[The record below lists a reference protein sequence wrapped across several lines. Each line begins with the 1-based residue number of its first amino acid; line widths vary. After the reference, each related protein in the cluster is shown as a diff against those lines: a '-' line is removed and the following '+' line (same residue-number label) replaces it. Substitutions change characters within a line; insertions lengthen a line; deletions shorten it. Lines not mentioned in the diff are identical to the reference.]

1 MQLER
6 LNDNKIKILL
16 TLDDLFERGLSK
28 EDIWKDSLKWHQLFQ
43 DMLEEASEEF
53 DLDIY
58 GTISIEIFSMQIQ
71 GMVMIVTIQEEAE
84 EEWLKDGIIDFQVD
98 VDKQNYILYEFPD
111 FENII
116 SLSHRKIW
124 EEEVV
129 NSLYVYND
137 LYYLMIECNRKQAEE
152 KLISILAEYGTVSFV
167 SLYIIKEYGKE
178 LIKDHAL
185 EKIKF
190 YFK

>member
-71 GMVMIVTIQEEAE
+71 GMVMIVTIQEEVE

-98 VDKQNYILYEFPD
+98 VDKQDYILYEFDD

-124 EEEVV
+124 KEEVV
-129 NSLYVYND
+129 NSLYVYNG
-137 LYYLMIECNRKQAEE
+137 LYYVLIEGNRKQAEE

-178 LIKDHAL
+178 LIRDHAL
-185 EKIKF
+185 EKIEH

>member
-58 GTISIEIFSMQIQ
+58 GTISIEIFQCKYK
-71 GMVMIVTIQEEAE
+71 
-84 EEWLKDGIIDFQVD
+84 EWL
-98 VDKQNYILYEFPD
+98 
-111 FENII
+111 
-116 SLSHRKIW
+116 
-124 EEEVV
+124 
-129 NSLYVYND
+129 
-137 LYYLMIECNRKQAEE
+137 
-152 KLISILAEYGTVSFV
+152 
-167 SLYIIKEYGKE
+167 
-178 LIKDHAL
+178 
-185 EKIKF
+185 
-190 YFK
+190 

>member
-71 GMVMIVTIQEEAE
+71 GMVMIVTIQEEVE

-98 VDKQNYILYEFPD
+98 VDKQDYILYEFDD

-124 EEEVV
+124 KEEVV
-129 NSLYVYND
+129 NSLYVYNG
-137 LYYLMIECNRKQAEE
+137 LYYVLIECNRKQTEE

-178 LIKDHAL
+178 LIRDHAL
-185 EKIKF
+185 EKIEH

>member
-1 MQLER
+1 
-6 LNDNKIKILL
+6 
-16 TLDDLFERGLSK
+16 
-28 EDIWKDSLKWHQLFQ
+28 
-43 DMLEEASEEF
+43 
-53 DLDIY
+53 
-58 GTISIEIFSMQIQ
+58 MQIQ
-71 GMVMIVTIQEEAE
+71 GMVMIVTIQEEVE

-98 VDKQNYILYEFPD
+98 VDKQDYILYEFHD

-124 EEEVV
+124 KEEVV
-129 NSLYVYND
+129 NSLYVYNG
-137 LYYLMIECNRKQAEE
+137 LYYVLIEGNRKQAEE

-178 LIKDHAL
+178 LIRDHAL
-185 EKIKF
+185 EKIEH